1 MCILFL
7 YIGDENNPT
16 IICNNRDEYYARAT
30 SRGAL
35 VTNYNEGKDEE
46 NFPYSCSYAPK
57 DLVGGGTWLQFDKI
71 AHPNKPL
78 RYAIV
83 LNFHHWREYNAF
95 SIVLNALNPNMAKL
109 RSRGKLVSEFMNHL
123 NITAKDYAEE
133 IFRTRSSYRPFN
145 LIVSDA
151 SDQTYYISSSIKQTE
166 VRRLLPGQIYGVT
179 NGYIDDTWEKITCG
193 KEMVQELVDGT
204 LSQIDFTTI
213 QKIHTQRTPHS
224 SPMEG
229 SFYSNSSSS
238 NHVPVSDSPSSS
250 SKPASVQMLNTGNQ
264 TTEYNSLDT
273 SLNPSA
279 EQSLKATSILQYPSF
294 DNLIITPQ
302 QKNPFHSSPILTDRL
317 LQYPRIQELLNYEG
331 KVFTHYPVINT
342 LLEKLLEIMSNS
354 QPLADPTFNR
364 SSLPLMQLAGIFVTP
379 TIIVKDE
386 KLTLW
391 TRAFG
396 NGKFRLLPTEINN
409 RYEKIDESE
418 VDMSEIFG
426 TRTITLLVYFDGSY
440 MKNKKKQLKELDE
453 KQKSS
458 EVSRKN
464 SVDSNGCRDVDSVPT
479 SQKDDVNENQ
489 PNSGNST
496 GAKDEEESEADV
508 DEPGLFTLIESD
520 YVLNENE
527 NYKLVKSTNVFT
539 NL

>member
-1 MCILFL
+1 
-7 YIGDENNPT
+7 
-16 IICNNRDEYYARAT
+16 
-30 SRGAL
+30 
-35 VTNYNEGKDEE
+35 
-46 NFPYSCSYAPK
+46 
-57 DLVGGGTWLQFDKI
+57 
-71 AHPNKPL
+71 
-78 RYAIV
+78 
-83 LNFHHWREYNAF
+83 
-95 SIVLNALNPNMAKL
+95 
-109 RSRGKLVSEFMNHL
+109 
-123 NITAKDYAEE
+123 
-133 IFRTRSSYRPFN
+133 
-145 LIVSDA
+145 
-151 SDQTYYISSSIKQTE
+151 
-166 VRRLLPGQIYGVT
+166 
-179 NGYIDDTWEKITCG
+179 
-193 KEMVQELVDGT
+193 
-204 LSQIDFTTI
+204 
-213 QKIHTQRTPHS
+213 
-224 SPMEG
+224 
-229 SFYSNSSSS
+229 
-238 NHVPVSDSPSSS
+238 
-250 SKPASVQMLNTGNQ
+250 
-264 TTEYNSLDT
+264 
-273 SLNPSA
+273 
-279 EQSLKATSILQYPSF
+279 
-294 DNLIITPQ
+294 
-302 QKNPFHSSPILTDRL
+302 
-317 LQYPRIQELLNYEG
+317 LNYEG

-489 PNSGNST
+489 PNSGNNT